1 MRVSPFGEKSIWLI
15 RSLFSRNTFAT
26 RKLRMVLSTSFILSE
41 DKSRHLQSGLV
52 LGSLHDEYMTSLRL
66 DPTRCSTWFK
76 ILLKGGN
83 PEATRAPWR
92 QHSCDKFSFS
102 WDDVENELEAFY
114 SPVAVELL
122 FILTV
127 QRRWVFICF
136 PLWQNARIAS
146 SGTDLQLFLVWNAS
160 HAIRVNKQLSKPP
173 RFIFNLRASFV
184 SFLSLCRNGSSL

>member
-41 DKSRHLQSGLV
+41 DQSRHLQNGLV
-52 LGSLHDEYMTSLRL
+52 LGSLHDDYMTSLQL
-66 DPTRCSTWFK
+66 DPTRCPTW
-76 ILLKGGN
+76 LKFYSR
-83 PEATRAPWR
+83 EATRW
-92 QHSCDKFSFS
+92 QYSCDKFSFS
-102 WDDVENELEAFY
+102 WDDVEVELEAFY

-122 FILTV
+122 SILTV

-146 SGTDLQLFLVWNAS
+146 SGTDLQFLVWNAS
-160 HAIRVNKQLSKPP
+160 HAIRVKLSKPP
-173 RFIFNLRASFV
+173 RFIFNLRASFG
-184 SFLSLCRNGSSL
+184 SFLSLRRNGSSL

>member
-83 PEATRAPWR
+83 QGAMEATQLWQIFVQLGRCGKWVGSFLL
-92 QHSCDKFSFS
+92 SCCCGI
-102 WDDVENELEAFY
+102 AFY
-114 SPVAVELL
+114 FNRPKEVSFHL
-122 FILTV
+122 FSSLTK
-127 QRRWVFICF
+127 C
-136 PLWQNARIAS
+136 
-146 SGTDLQLFLVWNAS
+146 T
-160 HAIRVNKQLSKPP
+160 H
-173 RFIFNLRASFV
+173 SFV
-184 SFLSLCRNGSSL
+184 WDRFAVALGLKCFACH